1 MAASDNVSSDQ
12 FWGPGGMMFH
22 ISPSAN
28 RKTILKKGLVGQQQ
42 PEELGVGDKPGVF
55 VSDEPHPFDKD
66 FDVYGV
72 NTAGLESVPDTH
84 WKRDSVRK
92 SHFIIGSVP
101 PERVH
106 LIEGEKRKLV
116 ESRTNQFVY
125 KHPFREE

>member
-1 MAASDNVSSDQ
+1 MAASDNVSNDQ

-28 RKTILKKGLVGQQQ
+28 RESIRKKGL
-42 PEELGVGDKPGVF
+42 LGYTAPKEYNLGDKPGVF
-55 VSDEPHPFDKD
+55 VSDEPHPFDEN

-72 NTAGLESVPDTH
+72 NTSGLESTPDTH
-84 WKRDSVRK
+84 WKRDLVRK
-92 SHFIIGSVP
+92 SHFVAGSIS